1 MLHPPPPPPRVEA
14 GSIASLWP
22 ERLLRRIAIC
32 RIDYTYHY
40 FAYNK
45 HKNIDR
51 KKTSIPVSSKQN
63 TPWLTALNK
72 HEYKH
77 TKFL

>member
-14 GSIASLWP
+14 GSTALLWP
-22 ERLLRRIAIC
+22 ERLLRRLAIC
-32 RIDYTYHY
+32 RIDYTY

-63 TPWLTALNK
+63 TLWLTVPNK
-72 HEYKH
+72 HEDKH
-77 TKFL
+77 TTFHF